1 MDLVRGQVLEPRS
14 CGVSKV
20 KGKVADDD
28 RVISR
33 AAQLARQAVVVEP
46 ETGIRLPRVLGECGG
61 LPKAWGKGA
70 ARISR
75 LNTRVPGC
83 SGDGLLSSLQS

>member
-1 MDLVRGQVLEPRS
+1 MLDPDACRVCKIQ
-14 CGVSKV
+14 
-20 KGKVADDD
+20 GKVANDD

-46 ETGIRLPRVLGECGG
+46 EPEIRLLRVLGECGG

-75 LNTRVPGC
+75 LNTRVPGG
-83 SGDGLLSSLQS
+83 SGDGLLSSL